1 MCFGKS
7 PSTPSVP
14 KPDPAPT
21 AVQAADVQ
29 ANTGSVERK
38 DRRRVNRNSMEQSTD
53 RDTILGQL
61 SGRNTLG

>member
-1 MCFGKS
+1 MCFGRS

-29 ANTGSVERK
+29 ATNNGERK
-38 DRRRVNRNSMEQSTD
+38 EARRRGRDSTMTSTD

>member
-1 MCFGKS
+1 MCIGKS
-7 PSTPSVP
+7 PSAPSVP
-14 KPDPAPT
+14 KPSPAPT

-29 ANTGSVERK
+29 ATDNGARK
-38 DRRRVNRNSMEQSTD
+38 EARRRGRGSTMTSTD

>member
-1 MCFGKS
+1 MCIGKS
-7 PSTPSVP
+7 APSAP

-21 AVQAADVQ
+21 AVQAADVR
-29 ANTGSVERK
+29 ATDNGKRK
-38 DRRRVNRNSMEQSTD
+38 ESRRRGRSSTMTSTD

>member
-1 MCFGKS
+1 MCIGKN
-7 PSTPSVP
+7 PSAPSAP

-29 ANTGSVERK
+29 ATDKGERK
-38 DRRRVNRNSMEQSTD
+38 EARRRGRSSTMTSTD

>member
-1 MCFGKS
+1 MCIGKS
-7 PSTPSVP
+7 PSVPSAP

-29 ANTGSVERK
+29 ATDNGKRK
-38 DRRRVNRNSMEQSTD
+38 EVRRRGRSSTMTSTD

>member
-1 MCFGKS
+1 MCIGHR

-29 ANTGSVERK
+29 ATDNGERK
-38 DRRRVNRNSMEQSTD
+38 EARRRGRGSTMISTD